1 MRAHNYLWI
10 YLVEKRTA
18 HNFFLLFS
26 FSLFYIEKSGILL
39 CDKYGKVRRIVSN
52 PEDSQ
57 RNT

>member
-1 MRAHNYLWI
+1 MDLFSRKKNRPH
-10 YLVEKRTA
+10 
-18 HNFFLLFS
+18 FFWLFS
-26 FSLFYIEKSGILL
+26 FSLFYIEKSGMLL